1 MIHLLGAFPWGRS
14 LMSANTQSLL
24 LVAVILTLLL
34 ILLPLLLPWWLAIP
48 LIGALGII
56 VGLWARDW

>member
-1 MIHLLGAFPWGRS
+1 MGRS

-56 VGLWARDW
+56 VGLWARNW